1 MMKLS
6 FELISAIID
15 VIRITTS
22 GAVNW
27 FSVWKITF
35 LESTSDNG
43 LDIGILFLC
52 KFFLVGVNSRRRG
65 SLPLVVDY
73 LSKLNSGIL
82 KQLIAGDILL
92 ENICIW
98 NPDLVDIVRSFII
111 FLHIPYLNRLSVLA
125 SKLLTMLHIRL
136 GSNVTVLYRWSDK
149 AITLMLQSMTF

>member
-52 KFFLVGVNSRRRG
+52 KFFLLG
-65 SLPLVVDY
+65 
-73 LSKLNSGIL
+73 
-82 KQLIAGDILL
+82 LIAEDVGLSLL
-92 ENICIW
+92 W
-98 NPDLVDIVRSFII
+98 LII
-111 FLHIPYLNRLSVLA
+111 FQN
-125 SKLLTMLHIRL
+125 
-136 GSNVTVLYRWSDK
+136 
-149 AITLMLQSMTF
+149 